1 MSYLDPTMTRLSTG
15 ILLSDAMGCTSVYR
29 DGLSNRFPETFES
42 QLGEGK
48 VLASYLE
55 GIAEYA
61 GPFSICYG
69 FISPNLSKHIVKYQD
84 PNKPSYHRWDAGAA
98 MDVCFHLALHVKDSS
113 GSMAPI
119 EIAHNIDDD
128 FPWYS
133 RMITYA
139 ESEWI
144 CIATREKE
152 FVDLDFRSA
161 FYENRY
167 VGQKKPQHVKYSD
180 SHRARAVQKEQHR
193 LEHDWRGRGWPSYH
207 GGGVR
212 QFEHY
217 RVSDYSHVIDYL
229 YDKNLVHKGIKNIP
243 PLLNKERFERWLEVA
258 QMAGHVVDVATRLN
272 DMHRVSVTQAYNMH
286 VLARNWSK
294 RFTLQL
300 VPAEGVD
307 PYAIANELES
317 LQEVAE
323 VRVAYKPDGLS
334 RINVLGEDCLAF

>member
-29 DGLSNRFPETFES
+29 DGLSNKFPETFES

-48 VLASYLE
+48 VLAAYLDSIGE
-55 GIAEYA
+55 HA

-69 FISPNLSKHIVKYQD
+69 FVSPNLSKHIVKYQD

-98 MDVCFHLALHVKDSS
+98 MDVCFHLAI
-113 GSMAPI
+113 GEGIAPI
-119 EIAHNIDDD
+119 EIAHNIDTDCAA
-128 FPWYS
+128 YS

-152 FVDLDFRSA
+152 FVDSDFRLA
-161 FYENRY
+161 LYENRY
-167 VGQKKPQHVKYSD
+167 VGEKKPQHVRYSD
-180 SHRARAVQKEQHR
+180 SFQTRAIQKQQHR
-193 LEHDWRGRGWPSYH
+193 LAHAWWGRGWPSYH
-207 GGGVR
+207 GGGVK
-212 QFEHY
+212 QFEHW
-217 RVSDYSHVIDYL
+217 RVSNYSHVIDYL
-229 YDKNLVHKGIKNIP
+229 YDKHLVHKGVKKTP
-243 PLLNKERFERWLEVA
+243 PLLNREKFERWMEVA
-258 QMAGHVVDVATRLN
+258 QMAGHVVDTATRLN
-272 DMHRVSVTQAYNMH
+272 NMHRVSITQAYNMH
-286 VLARNWSK
+286 VPARNWSK

-307 PYAIANELES
+307 PYAMAGHLET
-317 LQEVAE
+317 LQEVSQ

-334 RINVLGEDCLAF
+334 RINILGEDCLCL